1 MSDRAEDNLNY
12 RVNKEAKKVG
22 KFTGNYTQTGKKI
35 YKTDTGELVSEKSV
49 SIPFEADG
57 IVVNVPSIHSGKVY
71 TEDAIIN
78 MLKLGKIKPTSV
90 HKTMKEAKEAAQK
103 RSNLLKAKDN

>member
-12 RVNKEAKKVG
+12 RSNKKTKKVG
-22 KFTGNYTQTGKKI
+22 KFTGNYTQTGRKI

-57 IVVNVPSIHSGKVY
+57 IVVNVPSIHNGKSY
-71 TEDAIIN
+71 TEDSLRD
-78 MLKLGKIKPTSV
+78 MLKLGKVKPTST
-90 HKTMKEAKEAAQK
+90 HKTMKEAKKAAEK
-103 RSNLLKAKDN
+103 RSSLLKAKDN